1 MIIKNGSRGED
12 VKELQRALKVLGYN
26 VGVSDGIFG
35 TATEVQVEKF
45 QESVELHPRWNRWE
59 GHAQRNK

>member
-45 QESVELHPRWNRWE
+45 QESVELHQMESLGRA
-59 GHAQRNK
+59 HSKK

>member
-1 MIIKNGSRGED
+1 MIIKNGSRGKD

-35 TATEVQVEKF
+35 TATEVQRSF
-45 QESVELHPRWNRWE
+45 RTSPNYIQMESLGRAHS
-59 GHAQRNK
+59 KK